1 MSRTNVVFLH
11 SHNTGRFVQPYGHA
25 VPTPHLQRLA
35 EQGVL
40 FRQAFAAAPTCSP
53 SRASFLTGMYPHSCG
68 QLGLAHRGFGMTDY
82 SRHLVHGMKRAGYHT
97 VLSGVEHTAPDVAVV
112 GYDEVVCDHD
122 TNYPGS
128 EPAGTEPA
136 DTAGAAAA
144 FIRGRHRKPF
154 FISIGLNET
163 HRPFPRADP
172 AHHPAE
178 DERFCRPPAPL
189 PDTPATRRDTADFK
203 AAARVMDAGFGRVL
217 RALDD
222 AGLADDTLVLCFSD
236 HGLQFPRNM
245 CNLTDQGIGV
255 YLVARGPGG
264 FRGGRAIDAL
274 VSLIDLAPTAY
285 AAAGVDVPD
294 FVEGRPLQPL
304 ARGEVDALH
313 EQVHAEINYHAAYE
327 PARCIRTERY
337 KYIRRYDDYGRV
349 VLSNADDGP
358 SKEEL
363 LFRGWDG
370 LPREREMLYDLMF
383 DPTEQHNVVA
393 RPDLR
398 PVAADLRGRLDR
410 WMKATGDPL
419 LAGRGGRAGRS
430 ADHRCHGPLAGRPV
444 ANAHHGLMT
453 GMCWSGSSVTTIGP
467 RRMSS
472 PT

>member
-1 MSRTNVVFLH
+1 MNRANVVFLH

-40 FRQAFAAAPTCSP
+40 FRQTFAAAPTCSP

-97 VLSGVEHTAPDVAVV
+97 VLSGVEHTAPDIAAV

-122 TNYPGS
+122 TNYPGT

-178 DERFCRPPAPL
+178 DERYCQPPAPL
-189 PDTPATRRDTADFK
+189 PDTPAMRRDTADFK
-203 AAARVMDAGFGRVL
+203 AAARVMDAAFGRVL

-222 AGLADDTLVLCFSD
+222 AGLAGDTLVLCFSD

-264 FRGGRAIDAL
+264 LRGGRVIDAL

-285 AAAGVDVPD
+285 AAAGIDVPD

-327 PARCIRTERY
+327 PARCVRTARY
-337 KYIRRYDDYGRV
+337 KYIRRYDDYERV

-363 LFRGWDG
+363 LSRGWDV

-398 PVAADLRGRLDR
+398 PVAADLRSRLDR

-419 LAGRGGRAGRS
+419 LAGRVDAPVGARITDAMARS
-430 ADHRCHGPLAGRPV
+430 PADRSRTRI
-444 ANAHHGLMT
+444 T
-453 GMCWSGSSVTTIGP
+453 G
-467 RRMSS
+467 
-472 PT
+472 